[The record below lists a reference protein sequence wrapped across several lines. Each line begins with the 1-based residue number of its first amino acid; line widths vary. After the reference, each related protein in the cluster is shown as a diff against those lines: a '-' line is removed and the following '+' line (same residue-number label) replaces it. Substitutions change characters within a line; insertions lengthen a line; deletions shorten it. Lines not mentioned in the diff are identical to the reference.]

1 MADELDA
8 MRFLAPVSTRL
19 SGLRPVRG
27 EGVYL
32 WDADGVR
39 WTDFTSGIGVVGTG
53 HAHPRVVAA
62 VREQAER
69 LLFAQIGVATSPLAG
84 ALAERLAGLLPGGLD
99 RVFFTNSGAEATE
112 AAVKLARH
120 ATGRPNVV
128 VFQGSFHGRT
138 HLTMAMTTSKTVYR
152 HRYPN
157 LAGGI
162 VVAPFPHAFRWGM
175 DEDAAVD
182 FALAELDVVMRGVS
196 APDETAAFVIEP
208 VLGEGGYLPA
218 PRRFLEGLRERAD
231 ASGALLVID
240 EVQSG
245 FGRSGRFWAIDAIA
259 GGDGAPVRPDVL
271 IMAKGLGSG
280 LPISA
285 IAARAATMERWEK
298 GTHGGTYGG
307 GSTLPLAAALAT
319 CDVMV
324 EERLPQN
331 AAARGARLS
340 AGLRALQA
348 GDAGIGDVRGPG
360 LMVGSEFVDPARKPD
375 PARTRAV
382 QHACLAERLLLLT
395 CGTFDNVVRWIPPL
409 VVTDAQIDDALAV
422 FGRALA
428 ATAVRHGDASAPA
441 GPGVG
446 AA

>member
-1 MADELDA
+1 MAIEHDPL
-8 MRFLAPVSTRL
+8 RYLAPISHRL
-19 SGLRPVRG
+19 SALRPVRG

-32 WDADGVR
+32 WGEDGVR

-69 LLFAQIGVATSPLAG
+69 LLFAQVGVATSPLTG
-84 ALAERLAGLLPGGLD
+84 ALAQRLVGLLPGGLD

-138 HLTMAMTTSKTVYR
+138 HLTMAMTTAKTVYR

-162 VVAPFPHAFRWGM
+162 VVAPFPYAFRWRM

-182 FALAELDVVMRGVS
+182 FALSELDVVLKGQS

-231 ASGALLVID
+231 ATGALLVID

-245 FGRSGRFWAIDAIA
+245 FGRSGRFWATQAIG
-259 GGDGAPVRPDVL
+259 GGDGDGVRPDVV

-285 IAARAATMERWEK
+285 IAARAAMAERWER

-324 EERLPQN
+324 EERLPEN
-331 AAARGARLS
+331 AAARGARLT

-348 GDAGIGDVRGPG
+348 RERGIGDVRGPG
-360 LMVGSEFVDPARKPD
+360 LMVGVEFVDEAAAPD
-375 PARTRAV
+375 PARAKAV
-382 QHACLAERLLLLT
+382 QLACLEERLLLLT
-395 CGTFDNVVRWIPPL
+395 CGTFENVIRWIPPL
-409 VVTDAQIDDALAV
+409 VVTDPQIDDALAT

-428 ATAVRHGDASAPA
+428 ATSRAEAAPVA
-441 GPGVG
+441 G
-446 AA
+446 